1 LKYEKDINEE
11 RAKEIDCLKNE
22 LEKFKKQKIED
33 DEIKKNYEAK

>member
-11 RAKEIDCLKNE
+11 WAKEIDFLKNE

-33 DEIKKNYEAK
+33 DKVKKNYEAK